1 MWAVLAMMV
10 VNGATGVLQSLRVGP
25 VGSGLIVVTYPS
37 SIAIPFCIIA
47 LQESGPHT
55 MAALVIVSGLFQIA
69 ISLRLS
75 TLRRIVTPTVSGTMI
90 ILLVIT
96 IVGVVFGNINDVPE
110 GAPAAAGPISL
121 GVTLAVTL
129 GLLLRGSGPLRVWA
143 PVIGIGAG
151 WIAAVAFG
159 IYEFGPA
166 SQAPAVGLPLE
177 GWPGL
182 GLEFGVTFWSPLP
195 AFLFLSVILFL
206 QSTSIGLSTQQVSWR
221 NNRAMDYR
229 RVQGGAVCTGAGNL
243 LAGLIGAMPI
253 TTPPRGTS
261 FVQQTGCASSYI
273 GLLTGVILIVAAFF
287 PKS

>member
-1 MWAVLAMMV
+1 MVQAVGGGDAEILWAVFAMMV
-10 VNGATGVLQSLRVGP
+10 VNGATVVLQSLRVGP

-121 GVTLAVTL
+121 GVTRL
-129 GLLLRGSGPLRVWA
+129 
-143 PVIGIGAG
+143 
-151 WIAAVAFG
+151 
-159 IYEFGPA
+159 
-166 SQAPAVGLPLE
+166 
-177 GWPGL
+177 
-182 GLEFGVTFWSPLP
+182 
-195 AFLFLSVILFL
+195 
-206 QSTSIGLSTQQVSWR
+206 
-221 NNRAMDYR
+221 
-229 RVQGGAVCTGAGNL
+229 
-243 LAGLIGAMPI
+243 
-253 TTPPRGTS
+253 
-261 FVQQTGCASSYI
+261 
-273 GLLTGVILIVAAFF
+273 
-287 PKS
+287 